1 MNLNMIDEVRRKK
14 PLVHHIT
21 NYVTVNECAN
31 ITLNMGALPVMAH
44 APEEVEEMVS
54 MSGALVLNIGTL
66 SKEQILAMILA
77 GKKAA
82 SLDIPVVLDPV
93 GAGATRMRTESCLKI
108 MKELPLSAIK
118 GNAAEISILAGL
130 EAQISGVESIG
141 VALDMKEVAQRL
153 AAEKGYVVAVSGVQ
167 DIVTDGKE
175 TWLIDNGHSY
185 MGEFVGTGCMA
196 ASVLGVFL
204 ALKDNPLESAVAGLA
219 SFEIAAEI
227 ASARNDVQG
236 PGTFYPALMDEARKL
251 TGSVVSS
258 RARIT
263 RFQA

>member
-1 MNLNMIDEVRRKK
+1 MIDDVRRKK

-54 MSGALVLNIGTL
+54 MAGALVLNIGTL
-66 SKEQILAMILA
+66 SKEQVLAMILA
-77 GKKAA
+77 GKKAV
-82 SLDIPVVLDPV
+82 SLGIPVILDPV

-108 MKELPLSAIK
+108 LREVPVTAIK

-130 EAQISGVESIG
+130 DAQISGVESIG
-141 VALDMKEVAQRL
+141 VTHDMKEVAQRY
-153 AAEKGYVVAVSGVQ
+153 ASERNCVVAVSGVQ
-167 DIVTDGKE
+167 DIISDGKE
-175 TWLIDNGHSY
+175 TWLIDNGHSF

-196 ASVLGVFL
+196 ASVLGIFI
-204 ALKDNPLESAVAGLA
+204 ALKENPLESAVAGLV

-227 ASARNDVQG
+227 ASERKDVQG
-236 PGTFYPALMDEARKL
+236 PGSFYPALMDEVRRLAGSTVAAR
-251 TGSVVSS
+251 S
-258 RARIT
+258 RIH
-263 RFQA
+263 RFHA